1 MRLAKHSQ
9 RQKPSKGLCSL
20 LRVELLVWLYLDNEV
35 ADYVKRI
42 ARGFEVDA
50 EKVAAEIVQ
59 KVGPGGNYLA
69 EEHTVR
75 NFRQELW
82 LPGPAWTRQSWDGRA
97 DSGRLSMAER
107 ITEEVRQILR
117 AHKPEPLETELA
129 KQVDAI
135 VENAK
140 RELG

>member
-1 MRLAKHSQ
+1 CGTDHA
-9 RQKPSKGLCSL
+9 GSL
-20 LRVELLVWLYLDNEV
+20 LWLYLDNEV

-50 EKVAAEIVQ
+50 DKVAAEIVQ
-59 KVGPGGNYLA
+59 KVGPAGNFLA

-82 LPGPAWTRQSWDGRA
+82 LPGPAWTRQSWDGWAQSR
-97 DSGRLSMAER
+97 RLSMAER
-107 ITEEVRQILR
+107 ITEQVKQILGT
-117 AHKPEPLETELA
+117 HEPEPLDAQLA
-129 KQVDAI
+129 NEVDAI
-135 VENAK
+135 VETAK